1 MKRSKFKW
9 IVVDV
14 FIMIIGVV
22 AFIFTPNQAV
32 ANEKISAA
40 VVAGFIQ
47 TFQEIAST
55 YEAKTGV
62 KVEVTFSSAGKLYS
76 QIING
81 APYDIF
87 LSADK
92 ERPDLLFG
100 KAFSEK
106 PFIYA
111 IGETVLWSSNKNF
124 CSSDNWFSALKKDGV
139 KKIAIANPETAVHG
153 ERAKKA
159 LQDVGLW
166 DLIATKLVYAPDLAQ
181 VFQWA
186 TEGAVDAAF
195 CSHAHAYTEKG
206 KKGCYYEMKEAPD
219 VVYSACVLKSSKNRE
234 LAHRFAAFLNSP
246 EADKIKKKYGYKQT
260 PNKH

>member
-1 MKRSKFKW
+1 M
-9 IVVDV
+9 V
-14 FIMIIGVV
+14 IGVV
-22 AFIFTPNQAV
+22 FFTFTPNQAM
-32 ANEKISAA
+32 ANEKISVA

-62 KVEVTFSSAGKLYS
+62 KIEVTFSSAGKLYS

-100 KAFSEK
+100 KEISEK

-111 IGETVLWSSNKNF
+111 IGATVLWSSNKNF
-124 CSSDNWFSALKKDGV
+124 CSSNNWLSALKKDGV
-139 KKIAIANPETAVHG
+139 KKIAIVNPETGVHG
-153 ERAKKA
+153 ERAKKV
-159 LQDVGLW
+159 LQDAGLW
-166 DLIATKLVYAPDLAQ
+166 NVIVPKIVYAPDMAQ
-181 VFQWA
+181 VFQWV

-195 CSHAHAYTEKG
+195 CPLALAYNEKG
-206 KKGCYYEMKEAPD
+206 KKGCYYVINEASD
-219 VVYSACVLKSSKNRE
+219 VVYSACVIKNAKNIE
-234 LAHRFAAFLNSP
+234 HAHRFVAFLNSP
-246 EADKIKKKYGYKQT
+246 EAEKIKKKYGYKAL
-260 PNKH
+260 K

>member
-1 MKRSKFKW
+1 MKRLKFKLV
-9 IVVDV
+9 IADAL
-14 FIMIIGVV
+14 IMVIGV
-22 AFIFTPNQAV
+22 AFFIFTPNQAV

-47 TFQEIAST
+47 TFQEIASA

-124 CSSDNWFSALKKDGV
+124 CTSDNWLSALKKDGV

-153 ERAKKA
+153 ERAQKA

-195 CSHAHAYTEKG
+195 CSLSHTYTEKG
-206 KKGCYYEMKEAPD
+206 AKGCYYVVKEAPD
-219 VVYSACVLKSSKNRE
+219 VIFSACVLNSTKNRE
-234 LAHRFAAFLNSP
+234 LAHQFAAFLNSP
-246 EADKIKKKYGYKQT
+246 EAEKIKKKYGYKQM
-260 PNKH
+260 PDKN